1 MGNVIRTWL
10 RKKGKLH
17 FTLIDPDK
25 QHPKVAG
32 EIAIS
37 AENAG
42 SDAIMVGGSTFKDFR
57 IIEETVNV
65 IKRKVSIPVIL
76 FPESS
81 RSVVRGADYIFFMS
95 LINSRSRKYLIGEQS
110 KAIPLIERFDIKP
123 ISLAYLVISTSQEKT
138 SVERKVSRID
148 VITEEDIEKAK
159 NYALAAKYFGFQNI
173 YLEAGS
179 GAEKPV
185 PNEMISAI
193 KKAVKMP
200 IIVGGGIRNDKIAKE
215 KISAGADV
223 IVTGTIAE
231 KNLDILNRI
240 IKSIKLMTQ

>member
-1 MGNVIRTWL
+1 
-10 RKKGKLH
+10 
-17 FTLIDPDK
+17 
-25 QHPKVAG
+25 
-32 EIAIS
+32 
-37 AENAG
+37 
-42 SDAIMVGGSTFKDFR
+42 
-57 IIEETVNV
+57 
-65 IKRKVSIPVIL
+65 
-76 FPESS
+76 
-81 RSVVRGADYIFFMS
+81 
-95 LINSRSRKYLIGEQS
+95 
-110 KAIPLIERFDIKP
+110 
-123 ISLAYLVISTSQEKT
+123 
-138 SVERKVSRID
+138 
-148 VITEEDIEKAK
+148 
-159 NYALAAKYFGFQNI
+159 LAAKYFGFQNI

-240 IKSIKLMTQ
+240 IKSIKN